1 MPLEQVKTGMKGKG
15 RTVFLAGNIEEFDVE
30 ILGIISNNQPKRNI
44 ILARLSGQDLERT
57 GIIQGMS
64 GSPVYIDD
72 KLVGAVAYSFPF
84 SKEPIAGITPI
95 GEMLAVVER
104 PTPAR
109 PAAAAS
115 LPLRTSLSLADLI
128 AAVKDVAG
136 TKPAIFSKGRAL
148 SPIGV
153 PLVFGGFSPA
163 VVEEARPLFNGWGL
177 VPMEMGLAGQSR
189 TVLPSPAAALREGDP
204 VAVELVGGDL
214 SSAAVGT
221 VTYVDGDRVLAFGHP
236 LYNLG
241 KVDYPM
247 ARASVMAIV
256 PSVESSFKLAAAGE
270 RIGRFTQDRTAGML
284 GELGRMPQPVPLE
297 VRLSRASG
305 QAREFKI
312 ELSNDKILTPLLLN
326 MTVASLLSNEERSI
340 GDLSFGFEGDVFL
353 DDGTSVHLE
362 DLFAGNLDA
371 AVTNLG
377 GLLTAV
383 VYFLNNNEFQPVA
396 INRIKLGIRAMEEA
410 RFASLERVWLD
421 KYEVSAGER
430 IQVKIYYRA
439 FGGQSFEEEVSIE
452 APPLPAGS
460 EFNLIIADAASV
472 HQVEALQYR
481 TQDFVPRSLSQLIRI
496 LNNLRKNNR
505 IYFKMIASKPGLFL
519 KGEEMP
525 NLPPSMKSLFASP
538 RAAAS
543 APTELNRST
552 LGEFQLPIPY
562 VFRGMASIPVK
573 IKK

>member
-1 MPLEQVKTGMKGKG
+1 MPLEQVKPGMKGKG
-15 RTVFLAGNIEEFDVE
+15 KTVFLAGEIEEFDVE
-30 ILGIISNNQPKRNI
+30 ILGIIANNQPKRNI
-44 ILARLSGQDLERT
+44 ILARLSGRGLEQT

-64 GSPVYIDD
+64 GSPVYLDG
-72 KLVGAVAYSFPF
+72 KLVGAIAYSFAF
-84 SKEPIAGITPI
+84 SKDPIAGITPI
-95 GEMLAVVER
+95 GEMMAVAEQPV
-104 PTPAR
+104 PAK
-109 PAAAAS
+109 PSGVAS
-115 LPLRTSLSLADLI
+115 FPLRASLSLSDLI
-128 AAVKDVAG
+128 AVIKEAAG
-136 TKPAIFSKGRAL
+136 PQPAIFSQGRAL

-163 VVEEARPLFNGWGL
+163 VVEEARPLFNRWGL
-177 VPMEMGLAGQSR
+177 VPMDTGLAGQSR
-189 TVLPSPAAALREGDP
+189 ADAPAAAAPLREGDP

-221 VTYVDGDRVLAFGHP
+221 VTYVDGERVLAFGHP

-241 KVDYPM
+241 KVDYSM
-247 ARASVMAIV
+247 ARASVITVV
-256 PSVESSFKLAAAGE
+256 PSVETSFKLAAAGE
-270 RIGRFTQDRTAGML
+270 RVGRFSQDRTAGMS

-297 VRLSRASG
+297 VRLSRATG
-305 QAREFKI
+305 EIKEFRV

-326 MTVASLLSNEERSI
+326 MTIASLLSSEERSV
-340 GDLSFGFEGDVFL
+340 GDLSFGLDGDVYL
-353 DDGTSVHLE
+353 DNGSGVHLE
-362 DLFAGNLDA
+362 DLFTGNLDA
-371 AVTNLG
+371 AASNLG

-383 VYFLNNNEFQPVA
+383 VYFLSNNEFQPVG
-396 INRIKLGIRAMEEA
+396 IHRIKLGIRAMEEA

-430 IQVKIYYRA
+430 IQVKIYCRA
-439 FGGQSFEEEVSIE
+439 FGGQNFEEEVSIE

-460 EFNLIIADAASV
+460 EFSLIIADAASV
-472 HQVEALQYR
+472 HQVEMIQYR
-481 TQDFVPRSLSQLIRI
+481 TQDFVPRSLGQLIRI

-505 IYFKMIASKPGLFL
+505 IYFKMIASKPGLFV

-543 APTELNRST
+543 APTELTRST

-562 VFRGMASIPVK
+562 VFRGLASIPVK